1 MQQDHTL
8 PPHTLRNLTNEELTR
23 HLQFSDEPVVSAL
36 VQRLEAGPDED
47 EISELQGEV
56 NDLED
61 TVEELQLQLKDYEG
75 YDEDLN
81 ALDDVYPPLKRLLAR
96 NILDASLK
104 QDIEEACT
112 AILKLKPWLAKED
125 AA

>member
-23 HLQFSDEPVVSAL
+23 HLQFSDEPMVSAL
-36 VQRLEAGPDED
+36 VQRLEDYADDETI
-47 EISELQGEV
+47 EQ
-56 NDLED
+56 LED
-61 TVEELQLQLKDYEG
+61 RIGDLSEEVDSLETRLSDYEG
-75 YDEDLN
+75 YDDDLS
-81 ALDDVYPPLKRLLAR
+81 ALDDLYPPLKRLLAR
-96 NILDASLK
+96 NILDAALK

-112 AILKLKPWLAKED
+112 AILKLKPWLAKGD